1 MPSTYLE
8 SLVLVLF
15 VGSSVCFHPS
25 LTGDKPHYRF
35 AHQHQYDAG
44 QETAISICGSTSWEE
59 RLRREATEA
68 LLPVFFPTSFASS
81 TSRNGPMEH
90 SPITAEASL
99 KRLLREKYQCPQKGF
114 DSDRYQ
120 NISVN
125 ESRGR
130 LAALILGTSV
140 MRLRHWYI
148 VVSQDGFIIH
158 HGAKFPIPHPLDHSL
173 LSLVTE
179 NDPLDVSEV
188 ENQGH
193 ITEEAL
199 LVRAMVDEHARY
211 LSSSGNHTLPILPS
225 NSFRGT
231 ELSIQYS
238 LPPFFASS
246 LLLQYGYT
254 QAQKICALMNSPG
267 PITLRRNAIQFP
279 GSNVDLCKWLWE
291 EDGIKAESCNRLHP
305 CRDSKVLSAT
315 LTRDGS
321 NRYVVGSSSIPG
333 SILPPDEA
341 IRILPPE
348 SIDATSVE
356 RRRSIKS
363 IWSMRGWQ
371 NGYFEVQDA
380 GSQIIT
386 QSLEVRPGESILDY
400 CAGNGGKSFGLASAV
415 LNTPPTGGGH
425 SNDECGARKD
435 SSSRHSKI
443 VAHDVVDER
452 LRQIKGSL
460 KRVGFTARVDDSN
473 DDDTVYVAQNRHGD
487 CECTFQISTS
497 SDLDAG
503 IDCIASRFDAVL
515 VDAPCSST
523 GVLRRRPTQRWDLT
537 EKQMYEE
544 LPKLQLE
551 VLEKA
556 ASFVVEGGRL
566 VYSTCSLLMEENACV
581 ARKFEQSKV
590 GSGFERWDFSLVPS
604 DDSLLSEDGHTLA
617 LLPSEIS
624 DGFFIARWKRGTKVP
639 LRRGYS

>member
-1 MPSTYLE
+1 MRRHLE
-8 SLVLVLF
+8 SLVLILF
-15 VGSSVCFHPS
+15 VESSVCFHPS
-25 LTGDKPHYRF
+25 ISVDKPQYRF
-35 AHQHQYDAG
+35 AHQHPYEAG
-44 QETAISICGSTSWEE
+44 KETVESICRSTSWEE

-68 LLPVFFPTSFASS
+68 LLPVFFPTSVASP
-81 TSRNGPMEH
+81 TSRNGPTEH

-99 KRLLREKYQCPQKGF
+99 KRLLRKKYQYPQEEF
-114 DSDRYQ
+114 DSDRHQ

-148 VVSQDGFIIH
+148 VVSQNGFILH
-158 HGAKFPIPHPLDHSL
+158 HGAKIPIPYPLDRSL
-173 LSLVTE
+173 LSLVTY
-179 NDPLDVSEV
+179 NDPLGVSED
-188 ENQGH
+188 ENHEH

-211 LSSSGNHTLPILPS
+211 LSSSGNRTLPILPS
-225 NSFRGT
+225 NSSRDT
-231 ELSIQYS
+231 ELAIQYS

-254 QAQKICALMNSPG
+254 QAQKICELMNSPG

-279 GSNVDLCKWLWE
+279 GSDDDLCEWLWE
-291 EDGIKAESCNRLHP
+291 EDGIKAESCNRLHS
-305 CRDSKVLSAT
+305 CQNITVLSST

-321 NRYVVGSSSIPG
+321 NGYVVGSSSIPG
-333 SILPPDEA
+333 SILPPPNGA

-348 SIDATSVE
+348 SIDATTAE

-400 CAGNGGKSFGLASAV
+400 CAGNGGKSFGLASA
-415 LNTPPTGGGH
+415 LLDTTSPTGGSH

-435 SSSRHSKI
+435 STSRQSKI

-460 KRVGFTARVDDSN
+460 KRVGFTARVDANN
-473 DDDTVYVAQNRHGD
+473 DNDTVYVAQNRRGD
-487 CECTFQISTS
+487 CECTFQIATS

-503 IDCIASRFDAVL
+503 IDCIASCFDAVL

-523 GVLRRRPTQRWDLT
+523 GVLRRRPAQRWDLT

-556 ASFVVEGGRL
+556 ASFVAEGGRL
-566 VYSTCSLLMEENACV
+566 VYSTCSLLTEENDFV
-581 ARKFEQSKV
+581 ARKFEQSTV
-590 GSGFERWDFSLVPS
+590 GSGFERWDFSLIRGN
-604 DDSLLSEDGHTLA
+604 DSLLSEDRHTLT

-624 DGFFIARWKRGTKVP
+624 DGFFIARWKRGTKV
-639 LRRGYS
+639 